1 MIKNNKKI
9 LKYMCIT
16 HIMQL
21 KKTFKYIVYVTNCC
35 VKESS
40 RRGAVVALDNNKA
53 QAIAELR
60 DSLRMLLAKGI
71 CKNITREEIHAMVDE
86 CYDDYEQ

>member
-1 MIKNNKKI
+1 MQQKVDFQIVQSGKMIKNNKKI
-9 LKYMCIT
+9 LKYMCMA

-40 RRGAVVALDNNKA
+40 R
-53 QAIAELR
+53 I
-60 DSLRMLLAKGI
+60 
-71 CKNITREEIHAMVDE
+71 
-86 CYDDYEQ
+86 

>member
-9 LKYMCIT
+9 LKYMCMA

-35 VKESS
+35 VKKAAGYKNKTQRKNGGVEG
-40 RRGAVVALDNNKA
+40 RR
-53 QAIAELR
+53 
-60 DSLRMLLAKGI
+60 
-71 CKNITREEIHAMVDE
+71 
-86 CYDDYEQ
+86 